1 MRTELP
7 IADGFYED
15 ASRPIAH
22 QECINWIP
30 QRPQAN
36 ALSRAQLIGTPGI
49 SLFGTTGDDE
59 ARGHHVMNS
68 IAYSVN
74 GSSLYRINS
83 NGTTD
88 NLGTISGGTRVSM
101 ADNGTQLCIV
111 VPNSTGYIFTEPS
124 TLTEITDSDFT
135 ASGKSLQVA
144 YKDGYFVHISKTAI
158 FLSDLNNGLSYDA
171 LAFGTAE
178 VDPDENTAVH
188 VNRNQLFVAGNET
201 IELFQNIGVGTF
213 PFQRVD
219 GAVTQKGIKAKFS
232 VAEFDNSFVFLG
244 AGTNERVAIWR
255 YTGPSAVKIST
266 DAIDNAIQEYSDSQ
280 LKAVYTTTY
289 SQDGKYFANFHFP
302 DKTFTFDAT
311 ATALAGKP
319 MWHERRSLNSALLA
333 TKWRV
338 GGIMEAYGKI
348 LVNDNLDG
356 RIGELSED
364 VYTEYGTKVTR
375 TVSGSPLSAQ
385 GENIFI
391 NWIELT
397 MESGTSNIVDPGS
410 DPQISKA
417 HSDDGLLFGNETSR
431 SLGKI
436 GEYKKRQV
444 WHQEG
449 MATRFRVYRFKM
461 TEAVKAVI
469 IKLEADIET
478 GI

>member
-7 IADGFYED
+7 IAEGFYED

-30 QRPQAN
+30 QVPQAN
-36 ALSRAQLIGTPGI
+36 SLSRAQLIGTPGI
-49 SLFGTTGDDE
+49 ASFGTTGEDE

-88 NLGTISGGTRVSM
+88 NLGTIAGGTRVSM

-124 TLTEITDSDFT
+124 TLTQITDPDFT

-232 VAEFDNSFVFLG
+232 VVDFDNSFVFLG

-266 DAIDNAIQEYSDSQ
+266 DAIDNAIQGYSDGQ
-280 LKAVYTTTY
+280 LKAVYATTY

-302 DKTFTFDAT
+302 DKTFTYDAT

-319 MWHERRSLNSALLA
+319 MWHERRSLNSALLL

-348 LVNDNLDG
+348 LVNDNVDG

-364 VYTEYGTKVTR
+364 VYTEYGTKITR
-375 TVSGSPLSAQ
+375 TVSNSPLMAQ
-385 GENIFI
+385 GENLFI
-391 NWIELT
+391 NWVELT
-397 MESGTSNIVDPGS
+397 MESGVGNIVDPGS
-410 DPQISKA
+410 DPQISKS
-417 HSDDGLLFGNETSR
+417 HSDDGFEFGNETSR

-436 GEYKKRQV
+436 GQYKKRQV

-449 MATRFRVYRFKM
+449 MATRFRVYRFRM

-469 IKLEADIET
+469 IKIEADIET